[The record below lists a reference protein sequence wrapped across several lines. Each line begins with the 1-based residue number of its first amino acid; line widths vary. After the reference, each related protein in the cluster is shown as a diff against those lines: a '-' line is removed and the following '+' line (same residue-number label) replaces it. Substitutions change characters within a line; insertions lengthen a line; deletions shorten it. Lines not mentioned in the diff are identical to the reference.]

1 MLVLREKYYY
11 MFYDEKLGYVE
22 DRRTDRED
30 ANVAMTANRI
40 VVLLVFVSGIA
51 VAVIGTLLSQYIRG
65 SLKHLSDHDYRHV
78 FIPLPSEGEL
88 NVYDEGILDVALPR
102 SQLQRQLEIE
112 NSATSIAEALT
123 SLHLALEM
131 KLSGKQKKAI
141 KLFQHAV
148 ALAPHHPDI
157 LNHYGEF
164 LEHTQNDVIKAN
176 EYYVRALS
184 FQPNHEGALINS
196 QRTARVVEELDR
208 RMLRRIDEKRNAL
221 SAIPDNNAALIRAKK
236 EAYFQHIYHTV
247 GIEGNTMNLAQ
258 TRAIVE
264 TRTAVAGKSIDE
276 HNEILGLD
284 AAMKYINATLVNRVG
299 SISIKDILEI
309 HMRVLGHV
317 DPVQGG
323 QFRRTQVYVGGHV
336 PPGPGDIHYLME
348 EFALWLNSERAI
360 RMHPVRYA
368 ALAHYKLVHIH
379 PFSDGNGRT
388 SRLLMNMI
396 LMQAGYPPVII
407 HKQHRHTYYENLQI
421 ANTGDVRPFVR
432 FIAECTEQTLDLF
445 LWATSEFSRQVPAL
459 SQDTLFTERRDT
471 IILEDD
477 VTTDSVTNAFDTV
490 TSSRHLLADL
500 FLLQQ
505 LSTKLTDL
513 IDCGV
518 QDIALL
524 HQQLFPLLG
533 VLCNKQHIFSDW
545 FRYSLRSCEIANRE
559 KDLDKI
565 RRKFHV
571 AKCR

>member
-1 MLVLREKYYY
+1 M
-11 MFYDEKLGYVE
+11 
-22 DRRTDRED
+22 
-30 ANVAMTANRI
+30 
-40 VVLLVFVSGIA
+40 VVPF
-51 VAVIGTLLSQYIRG
+51 
-65 SLKHLSDHDYRHV
+65 SDHDYRHV
-78 FIPLPSEGEL
+78 FIPLPSEGTL
-88 NVYDEGILDVALPR
+88 NVYDESTLDVALSR
-102 SQLQRQLEIE
+102 SRLRNELEIE
-112 NSATSIAEALT
+112 NRATSIAEALT

-131 KLSGKQKKAI
+131 KLSGKQNKAI

-148 ALAPHHPDI
+148 ALAPRHPDI

-221 SAIPDNNAALIRAKK
+221 SAIPDNNAALIRAKR

-323 QFRRTQVYVGGHV
+323 QFRRTQVYVGGHI

-348 EFALWLNSERAI
+348 EFAMWLNSERAI

-459 SQDTLFTERRDT
+459 GQDTLFTDRHNT
-471 IILEDD
+471 IALEDD
-477 VTTDSVTNAFDTV
+477 AMDDATDTEFD
-490 TSSRHLLADL
+490 AD
-500 FLLQQ
+500 
-505 LSTKLTDL
+505 
-513 IDCGV
+513 
-518 QDIALL
+518 
-524 HQQLFPLLG
+524 
-533 VLCNKQHIFSDW
+533 
-545 FRYSLRSCEIANRE
+545 
-559 KDLDKI
+559 
-565 RRKFHV
+565 
-571 AKCR
+571 

>member
-1 MLVLREKYYY
+1 MLLSREKLCYA
-11 MFYDEKLGYVE
+11 FYDEKLGYVK
-22 DRRTDRED
+22 DRRTEKQN
-30 ANVAMTANRI
+30 ANVAMSMTANRL
-40 VVLLVFVSGIA
+40 VVLFVFVSGIA

-65 SLKHLSDHDYRHV
+65 FLKYLPDHDYRHV
-78 FIPLPSEGEL
+78 FIPLPTEGEL
-88 NVYDEGILDVALPR
+88 NVYDEGTLDLALPR
-102 SQLQRQLEIE
+102 TELRHQLEIE
-112 NSATSIAEALT
+112 NSATSTAEALT
-123 SLHLALEM
+123 SLYLALEM

-148 ALAPHHPDI
+148 ALAPRHPDI

-208 RMLRRIDEKRNAL
+208 RMLRRIDEKRNTL
-221 SAIPDNNAALIRAKK
+221 STIPDNNAALIRAKK

-284 AAMKYINATLVNRVG
+284 AAMKYINATLVNRMG

-317 DPVQGG
+317 DPVRGG

-477 VTTDSVTNAFDTV
+477 MATDSVTNAFDT
-490 TSSRHLLADL
+490 
-500 FLLQQ
+500 
-505 LSTKLTDL
+505 
-513 IDCGV
+513 G
-518 QDIALL
+518 
-524 HQQLFPLLG
+524 
-533 VLCNKQHIFSDW
+533 
-545 FRYSLRSCEIANRE
+545 
-559 KDLDKI
+559 
-565 RRKFHV
+565 
-571 AKCR
+571 

>member
-1 MLVLREKYYY
+1 MLLSREKFCYA
-11 MFYDEKLGYVE
+11 FYDEKLGYVR
-22 DRRTDRED
+22 DRRTEKQN
-30 ANVAMTANRI
+30 ANVAMSMTANRL
-40 VVLLVFVSGIA
+40 VVLFVFVSGIA

-65 SLKHLSDHDYRHV
+65 FLKYLPVILLDHDYRHV
-78 FIPLPSEGEL
+78 FIPLPTEGEL
-88 NVYDEGILDVALPR
+88 NVYDEGTLDLALPR
-102 SQLQRQLEIE
+102 TELRHQLEIE
-112 NSATSIAEALT
+112 NSATSTAEALT
-123 SLHLALEM
+123 SLYLALEM

-148 ALAPHHPDI
+148 ALAPRHPDI

-208 RMLRRIDEKRNAL
+208 RMLRRIDEKRNTL
-221 SAIPDNNAALIRAKK
+221 STIPDNNAALIRAKK

-284 AAMKYINATLVNRVG
+284 AAMKYINATLVNRMG

-317 DPVQGG
+317 DPVRGG

-471 IILEDD
+471 IVLEDD
-477 VTTDSVTNAFDTV
+477 MATDSVTNAFDT
-490 TSSRHLLADL
+490 
-500 FLLQQ
+500 
-505 LSTKLTDL
+505 
-513 IDCGV
+513 G
-518 QDIALL
+518 
-524 HQQLFPLLG
+524 
-533 VLCNKQHIFSDW
+533 
-545 FRYSLRSCEIANRE
+545 
-559 KDLDKI
+559 
-565 RRKFHV
+565 
-571 AKCR
+571 

>member
-1 MLVLREKYYY
+1 MLLSREKFCYA
-11 MFYDEKLGYVE
+11 FYDEKLGYVR
-22 DRRTDRED
+22 DRRTEKQN
-30 ANVAMTANRI
+30 ANVAMSMTANRL
-40 VVLLVFVSGIA
+40 VVLFVFVSGIA

-65 SLKHLSDHDYRHV
+65 FLKYLPDHDYRHV
-78 FIPLPSEGEL
+78 FIPLPTEGEL
-88 NVYDEGILDVALPR
+88 NVYDEGTLDLALPR
-102 SQLQRQLEIE
+102 TELRHQLEIE
-112 NSATSIAEALT
+112 NSATSTAEALT
-123 SLHLALEM
+123 SLYLALEM

-148 ALAPHHPDI
+148 ALAPRHPDI

-208 RMLRRIDEKRNAL
+208 RMLRRIDEKRNTL
-221 SAIPDNNAALIRAKK
+221 STIPDNNAALIRAKK

-284 AAMKYINATLVNRVG
+284 AAMKYINATLVNRMG

-317 DPVQGG
+317 DPVRGG

-471 IILEDD
+471 IVLEDD
-477 VTTDSVTNAFDTV
+477 MATDSVTNAFDT
-490 TSSRHLLADL
+490 
-500 FLLQQ
+500 
-505 LSTKLTDL
+505 
-513 IDCGV
+513 G
-518 QDIALL
+518 
-524 HQQLFPLLG
+524 
-533 VLCNKQHIFSDW
+533 
-545 FRYSLRSCEIANRE
+545 
-559 KDLDKI
+559 
-565 RRKFHV
+565 
-571 AKCR
+571 

>member
-1 MLVLREKYYY
+1 MPPSSITENYIFCAKSA
-11 MFYDEKLGYVE
+11 YVK
-22 DRRTDRED
+22 
-30 ANVAMTANRI
+30 NVNKNVDAMTPNRLI
-40 VVLLVFVSGIA
+40 VFLVFVSGIA
-51 VAVIGTLLSQYIRG
+51 VAVIGTLLMQYICG
-65 SLKHLSDHDYRHV
+65 LSIDYTEQEFHHV
-78 FIPLPSEGEL
+78 FSPLPSEGIL
-88 NVYDEGILDVALPR
+88 NVYDEGAMSIILQ
-102 SQLQRQLEIE
+102 SSEIKNSEIE
-112 NSATSIAEALT
+112 RTAASTAEALS

-148 ALAPHHPDI
+148 VLAPHHPDV

-164 LEHTQNDVIKAN
+164 LEQMQNDVIKAN
-176 EYYVRALS
+176 EFYVRALS
-184 FQPNHEGALINS
+184 YQPNHKSALINS

-208 RMLRRIDEKRNAL
+208 RVLRRIDQKRNTL

-264 TRTAVAGKSIDE
+264 TRIAVAGKSIDE

-284 AAMKYINATLVNRVG
+284 AAMKYINATLVNKVG

-309 HMRVLGHV
+309 HRRVLGHV
-317 DPVQGG
+317 DPVECGR
-323 QFRRTQVYVGGHV
+323 FRRTQVYVGGHV
-336 PPGPGDIHYLME
+336 PPGPDDIHYLME

-407 HKQHRHTYYENLQI
+407 QKQHRHKYYENLQI
-421 ANTGDVRPFVR
+421 ANSGDVRPFVR

-459 SQDTLFTERRDT
+459 SQDTLFTEKQNT
-471 IILEDD
+471 IILEDE
-477 VTTDSVTNAFDTV
+477 
-490 TSSRHLLADL
+490 SSDD
-500 FLLQQ
+500 FE
-505 LSTKLTDL
+505 D
-513 IDCGV
+513 D
-518 QDIALL
+518 
-524 HQQLFPLLG
+524 
-533 VLCNKQHIFSDW
+533 
-545 FRYSLRSCEIANRE
+545 
-559 KDLDKI
+559 
-565 RRKFHV
+565 
-571 AKCR
+571 

>member
-1 MLVLREKYYY
+1 MLVSRGNFVYA
-11 MFYDEKLGYVE
+11 FDEKSPYVKDNRSQE
-22 DRRTDRED
+22 N
-30 ANVAMTANRI
+30 AINVMTANRI
-40 VVLLVFVSGIA
+40 VVFLVFVSGVA
-51 VAVIGTLLSQYIRG
+51 VAVIGTLLSQYIRSASKG
-65 SLKHLSDHDYRHV
+65 LPDYDFRHV
-78 FIPLPSEGEL
+78 FIPLPSEGTL
-88 NVYDEGILDVALPR
+88 DLYDESTLGVALPTS
-102 SQLQRQLEIE
+102 SQLDQLKMQ
-112 NSATSIAEALT
+112 NNARTTAEALT

-131 KLSGKQKKAI
+131 KLSGKQKKAV

-148 ALAPHHPDI
+148 ALAPRHPDI

-176 EYYVRALS
+176 EYYVRALTY
-184 FQPNHEGALINS
+184 QPNHEGALINS

-309 HMRVLGHV
+309 HTRVLGHV

-323 QFRRTQVYVGGHV
+323 QFRRTQVYVGGHI

-421 ANTGDVRPFVR
+421 ANSGDVRPFVR

-459 SQDTLFTERRDT
+459 SQDTLFTERQDT
-471 IILEDD
+471 IALEDD
-477 VTTDSVTNAFDTV
+477 GSGEDS
-490 TSSRHLLADL
+490 
-500 FLLQQ
+500 
-505 LSTKLTDL
+505 
-513 IDCGV
+513 
-518 QDIALL
+518 
-524 HQQLFPLLG
+524 
-533 VLCNKQHIFSDW
+533 
-545 FRYSLRSCEIANRE
+545 
-559 KDLDKI
+559 LDDD
-565 RRKFHV
+565 
-571 AKCR
+571 